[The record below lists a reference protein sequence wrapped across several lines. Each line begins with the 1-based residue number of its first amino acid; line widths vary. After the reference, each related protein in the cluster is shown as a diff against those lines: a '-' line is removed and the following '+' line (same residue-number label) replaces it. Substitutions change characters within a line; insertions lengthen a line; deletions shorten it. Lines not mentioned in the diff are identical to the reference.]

1 MEDTIKKPRSEKATA
16 TKQTSKILRNWLTSH
31 FIERFSTS
39 SIKPFK
45 PDEQPQAHVAQT
57 PTLAKRIR
65 NAIRPKAPTVSPG
78 FIEVTEPRIQ
88 EFDNIARP
96 LRSQQDTWQ
105 QPDRRGVCKRF
116 GANAEKYVICD
127 EWTKNGEKDSE
138 NVWVDRGLA
147 AESKRIEATGKK
159 LKSYSNNVGC
169 EESGKNGQSGKKE
182 STKIP
187 VTKKS

>member
-45 PDEQPQAHVAQT
+45 PDKQGSSPQAHVAQP

-78 FIEVTEPRIQ
+78 FVEVTEPRIQ

-138 NVWVDRGLA
+138 NVWVDKGVA
-147 AESKRIEATGKK
+147 AESKRIEETGKK
-159 LKSYSNNVGC
+159 LNYIRRTLSWKLKSASNNVGC
-169 EESGKNGQSGKKE
+169 
-182 STKIP
+182 
-187 VTKKS
+187 